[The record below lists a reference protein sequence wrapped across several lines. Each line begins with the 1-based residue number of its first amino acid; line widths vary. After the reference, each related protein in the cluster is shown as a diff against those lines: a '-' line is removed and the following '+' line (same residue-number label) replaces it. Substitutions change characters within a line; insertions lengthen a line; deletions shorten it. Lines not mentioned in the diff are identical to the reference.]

1 MNGMLKPLG
10 AGLTV
15 TGLLLAAPSAHAVTI
30 VGMELGTG
38 AAAGEALEVK
48 GDARANDLTIG
59 VSRVRSNHRV
69 WTQFKIVD
77 RRGHVRVK
85 RMRPF
90 WGCHTRDRHTVV
102 CSSAPTSYA
111 YVFLGAGDDRLK
123 VTTSAGIG
131 PAATSVAVPDGLAG
145 IPSDEG
151 SEGSFLGWR
160 IEGGAGRDRISGS
173 PFFDHIIG
181 GPGSDVLDGRRGAD
195 RFDEGGDSGQDRVI
209 GGSAHDT
216 LVWTAGTPLNVDLHS
231 GRFTGGTVSS
241 IEKVIGGSGNDVL
254 IGSDAAEL
262 LQGAGGADAV
272 AGLGG
277 PDLLIGDGVFTL
289 TPGADAIDGGA
300 GDDLIDVSN
309 REFQPY
315 GPALARTAL
324 GPPDGLSCGD
334 GNDRVDTLGSQ
345 LVPANCEG
353 ARLFGATATVP
364 LRPAALP
371 GGALVFDVPCPAR
384 KYFERAVGRCDGTL
398 TLTRSSDGAVLG
410 SAPFSM
416 TGGAR
421 AAVTVTPA
429 TAVASGQ
436 VVGVQIKGAFDG
448 AFDGA
453 PPSIAVQPG
462 IDQFEA
468 GWAIAL

>member
-1 MNGMLKPLG
+1 MVRPLA

-15 TGLLLAAPSAHAVTI
+15 AGLLAFAAPSAHAVTT
-30 VGMELGTG
+30 VGIALASG
-38 AAAGEALEVK
+38 ANAGEAVQVR
-48 GDARANDLTIG
+48 GDGRANDLTIA
-59 VSRVRSNHRV
+59 VTRVRTKTGRSTR
-69 WTQFKIVD
+69 FEIAD
-77 RRGHVRVK
+77 RRGRVRVK

-90 WGCHTRDRHTVV
+90 WGCHTTDRHTVV

-123 VTTSAGIG
+123 VTTSAGVG
-131 PAATSVAVPDGLAG
+131 PAATTVAVPDGLAG
-145 IPSDEG
+145 IPQDEG

-160 IEGGAGRDRISGS
+160 IEGGPGRDRISGS

-181 GPGSDVLDGRRGAD
+181 GPGSDILDGRRGAD
-195 RFDEGGDSGQDRVI
+195 RFDEGGEPGQDRVI

-216 LVWTAGTPLNVDLHS
+216 LVWTAGTPLNVDLRS
-231 GRFTGGTVSS
+231 GRFSGGTVSS
-241 IEKVIGGSGNDVL
+241 IEKVVGGAGNDVL

-262 LQGAGGADAV
+262 LQGAGGADAI

-289 TPGADAIDGGA
+289 APGADAIDGGA
-300 GDDLIDVSN
+300 GDDLLDVSN
-309 REFQPY
+309 RKFEPFA
-315 GPALARTAL
+315 PAIARTAL

-364 LRPAALP
+364 LRPTALP
-371 GGALVFDVPCPAR
+371 GGALVFDVPCPAG
-384 KYFERAVGRCDGTL
+384 KYFDRAVGRCDGTL
-398 TLTRSSDGAVLG
+398 TLTRSSDGAMLG
-410 SAPFSM
+410 SSPFSM
-416 TGGAR
+416 AGGAR

-448 AFDGA
+448 AASAA
-453 PPSIAVQPG
+453 PPSLGVQPD
-462 IDQFEA
+462 IDQFDV
-468 GWAIAL
+468 GWSLAL